1 MVSATAFLLHSTC
14 GGTWREC
21 LHTGEEI
28 LTLTQ
33 NQLSEATEE
42 AEGSFPGRSSSV
54 IQTSGAIDGIR
65 FSNSKEKANISL
77 QQVKH
82 PRDRLW
88 PGKGSL
94 LYVDCDNRENGTL
107 RQESLQDGNN

>member
-14 GGTWREC
+14 GDTWREC

-42 AEGSFPGRSSSV
+42 LVDMAQRAEDKVFREGP
-54 IQTSGAIDGIR
+54 
-65 FSNSKEKANISL
+65 L
-77 QQVKH
+77 Q
-82 PRDRLW
+82 
-88 PGKGSL
+88 
-94 LYVDCDNRENGTL
+94 
-107 RQESLQDGNN
+107 